1 MKRWLLRQDAISLLF
16 VAIAVMLLIAFA
28 LTLFEWLTPSCAPTL
43 IDPVALWITAR
54 YRQADGSEYNDDA
67 GGQK

>member
-28 LTLFEWLTPSCAPTL
+28 LTLFE
-43 IDPVALWITAR
+43 
-54 YRQADGSEYNDDA
+54 
-67 GGQK
+67 